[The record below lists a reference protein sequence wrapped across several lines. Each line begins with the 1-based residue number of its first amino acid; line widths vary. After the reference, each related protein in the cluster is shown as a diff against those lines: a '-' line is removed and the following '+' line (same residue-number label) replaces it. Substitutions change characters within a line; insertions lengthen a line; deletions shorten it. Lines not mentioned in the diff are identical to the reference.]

1 MQQFSFRRFLS
12 VAVGMLSVGLVLT
25 IAVSTPSFAQGPKVN
40 AAPDSA
46 KALIGSWEGSYV
58 SDHAPSGAMKLV
70 IGKDSVL
77 KVSSLAMAMGNDM
90 PVISTRNFAVSPT
103 DISWTQDM
111 MGMTCEATAILK
123 NGQMKGTIV
132 CGHGS
137 VTFTL
142 NKS

>member
-1 MQQFSFRRFLS
+1 MQIAPRRLLYLASGMFGMTLLLT
-12 VAVGMLSVGLVLT
+12 VAIS
-25 IAVSTPSFAQGPKVN
+25 SPSLAQGPRVN
-40 AAPDSA
+40 APPDSA

-58 SDHAPSGAMKLV
+58 SDHAPTGAMKLV
-70 IGKDSVL
+70 IGKDTVL
-77 KVSSLAMAMGNDM
+77 KVTSLAMAMGNDM
-90 PVISTRNFAVSPT
+90 PVISTRNFAVTPT

-111 MGMTCEATAILK
+111 MGMSCEATAILK

-132 CGHGS
+132 CGHAS

>member
-1 MQQFSFRRFLS
+1 MRIALRNL
-12 VAVGMLSVGLVLT
+12 VNVGSGMFGMALLLT
-25 IAVSTPSFAQGPKVN
+25 IAVSTPGAAQGPKVN
-40 AAPDSA
+40 TTPDSA

-58 SDHAPSGAMKLV
+58 SDHAPTGAMKLV

-77 KVSSLAMAMGNDM
+77 KVSSLSMAMGNDM
-90 PVISTRNFAVSPT
+90 PVIATRSFAVSST
-103 DISWTQDM
+103 DISWIQDM
-111 MGMTCEATAILK
+111 MGMSCEATAILK

-132 CGHGS
+132 CAHAS

>member
-1 MQQFSFRRFLS
+1 MQIAPRRLLYLASGMFGMTLLLT
-12 VAVGMLSVGLVLT
+12 VAIS
-25 IAVSTPSFAQGPKVN
+25 SPSLAQGAKVN
-40 AAPDSA
+40 TPPDSA

-58 SDHAPSGAMKLV
+58 SDHAPTGAMKLV
-70 IGKDSVL
+70 IGKDTVL
-77 KVSSLAMAMGNDM
+77 KVTSLAMAMGNDM
-90 PVISTRNFAVSPT
+90 PVISTRNFAVTPT

-111 MGMTCEATAILK
+111 MGMSCEATAILK

-132 CGHGS
+132 CGHAS

>member
-1 MQQFSFRRFLS
+1 MHQSALHRLLFVTSGMFGMAFLLT
-12 VAVGMLSVGLVLT
+12 VG
-25 IAVSTPSFAQGPKVN
+25 VSTPSSAQSGKLN

-58 SDHAPSGAMKLV
+58 SDHAPTGAMKLV

-77 KVSSLAMAMGNDM
+77 KVSSLAMTMGNDM
-90 PVISTRNFAVSPT
+90 PVIPTRNLVVSST

-111 MGMTCEATAILK
+111 MGMSCEATAILK

-132 CGHGS
+132 CAHAS

>member
-1 MQQFSFRRFLS
+1 MRHSALNRFFN
-12 VAVGMLSVGLVLT
+12 VASGMFGMAFALT
-25 IAVSTPSFAQGPKVN
+25 VAVSTPAKAQSTKLN
-40 AAPDSA
+40 TTPDSA
-46 KALIGSWEGSYV
+46 KALVGSWEGSYV
-58 SDHAPSGAMKLV
+58 SDHAPTGAMKLV
-70 IGKDSVL
+70 IGKDSVS
-77 KVSSLAMAMGNDM
+77 KVSSLAMTMGNDM
-90 PVISTRNFAVSPT
+90 PVIPTRNFTVSAT

>member
-1 MQQFSFRRFLS
+1 MQQFSSRRFLS
-12 VAVGMLSVGLVLT
+12 VTVGMLSVGLVLT
-25 IAVSTPSFAQGPKVN
+25 IAGSTPSIAQGPKVI

-46 KALIGSWEGSYV
+46 TALIGSWEGSYV

-90 PVISTRNFAVSPT
+90 AVVPTRNFAVSPT

-142 NKS
+142 SKS

>member
-1 MQQFSFRRFLS
+1 
-12 VAVGMLSVGLVLT
+12 
-25 IAVSTPSFAQGPKVN
+25 
-40 AAPDSA
+40 
-46 KALIGSWEGSYV
+46 
-58 SDHAPSGAMKLV
+58 MKLV

-77 KVSSLAMAMGNDM
+77 KVTSLAMTMGNEMTDIATRKLT
-90 PVISTRNFAVSPT
+90 VSTT

-111 MGMTCEATAILK
+111 MGMSCEATAILR

>member
-1 MQQFSFRRFLS
+1 MQITPRRFLS
-12 VAVGMLSVGLVLT
+12 IASGMFGMTLLLT
-25 IAVSTPSFAQGPKVN
+25 VAVSTPALAQATKAN
-40 AAPDSA
+40 ATPDSA
-46 KALIGSWEGSYV
+46 KALIGSWEGSYS
-58 SDHAPSGAMKLV
+58 SDHAPTGAMKLV
-70 IGKDSVL
+70 IGNDTIL

-90 PVISTRNFAVSPT
+90 PVIVTRNFVVSPT

-111 MGMTCEATAILK
+111 MGMSCEATAILK

-132 CGHGS
+132 CAHAS